1 MLRCCRAVRAPSA
14 VRTDDSEAEDG
25 EGASDEPTP
34 TAQLDLVTAVM
45 AKRASA
51 TSIVMEEEQ
60 EEPAVEEEEPKAA
73 PVAAAA
79 PAEEMTMMDN
89 LVFVGY
95 IGGFV
100 AFFYLAAG
108 AINGVTGK

>member
-1 MLRCCRAVRAPSA
+1 M
-14 VRTDDSEAEDG
+14 
-25 EGASDEPTP
+25 
-34 TAQLDLVTAVM
+34 
-45 AKRASA
+45 
-51 TSIVMEEEQ
+51 
-60 EEPAVEEEEPKAA
+60 EEEEPKAA